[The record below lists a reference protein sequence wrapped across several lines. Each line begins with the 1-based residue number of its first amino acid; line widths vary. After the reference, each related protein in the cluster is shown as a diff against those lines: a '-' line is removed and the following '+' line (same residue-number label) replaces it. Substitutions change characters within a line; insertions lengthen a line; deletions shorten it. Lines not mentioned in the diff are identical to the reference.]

1 MGKLELN
8 KKKKE
13 ERIEENVKQKYPFA
27 DEMLTTIRQE
37 YETENDRKKT
47 LDTKASTFIT
57 VNIALLTIF
66 IPLIPFMK
74 LQSFFDESSGIEKS
88 VAIIGLIMLGVS
100 IVLLLASFVILVYA
114 AGISGYRRVQL
125 DSILNLSSNEEQRD
139 VSCVKQTLVAHYHQI
154 LRGTI
159 DDEGNYKINTGRA
172 DKIQL
177 GIILMVIGYVVLF
190 ISTIVLRIT
199 VV

>member
-1 MGKLELN
+1 MKKN

-13 ERIEENVKQKYPFA
+13 ESIEENVKERYPFA

-47 LDTKASTFIT
+47 LDTKACTFIT

-66 IPLIPFMK
+66 IPLIPFMN
-74 LQSFFDESSGIEKS
+74 LQSFFSESSGIAKT
-88 VAIIGLIMLGVS
+88 VTIIGLIMLGIS
-100 IVLLLASFVILVYA
+100 IFLLLVSFIILVYA
-114 AGISGYRRVQL
+114 AGISGYGRVQL
-125 DSILNLSSNEEQRD
+125 DSILNLSANEEQRD
-139 VSCVKQTLVAHYHQI
+139 ISCVKQTLVAHYYQI

-159 DDEGNYKINTGRA
+159 DDKGNYKINTSRA
-172 DKIQL
+172 EKIQI
-177 GIILMVIGYVVLF
+177 GIILTVIGYVGLF
-190 ISTIVLRIT
+190 ISTIILRIT

>member
-1 MGKLELN
+1 MKKN

-100 IVLLLASFVILVYA
+100 IVLLLASFVILV
-114 AGISGYRRVQL
+114 
-125 DSILNLSSNEEQRD
+125 
-139 VSCVKQTLVAHYHQI
+139 
-154 LRGTI
+154 
-159 DDEGNYKINTGRA
+159 
-172 DKIQL
+172 
-177 GIILMVIGYVVLF
+177 
-190 ISTIVLRIT
+190 
-199 VV
+199 

>member
-1 MGKLELN
+1 MKKN

-66 IPLIPFMK
+66 IPLIPFME
-74 LQSFFDESSGIEKS
+74 LQSFFDKSSGVEKS

-100 IVLLLASFVILVYA
+100 IVLLLVSFVILVYV

-125 DSILNLSSNEEQRD
+125 DDILKLSSNEEQRD
-139 VSCVKQTLVAHYHQI
+139 ISCVKQTLVAHYHQI

-177 GIILMVIGYVVLF
+177 GIILMVIGYVILF
-190 ISTIVLRIT
+190 ISTNVLRIT

>member
-1 MGKLELN
+1 MKKN

-13 ERIEENVKQKYPFA
+13 ESIEDVKQKYPFA

-37 YETENDRKKT
+37 YEIENDRKKT

-66 IPLIPFMK
+66 IPLIPFME
-74 LQSFFDESSGIEKS
+74 LQSFFDKLSGVEKS

-100 IVLLLASFVILVYA
+100 IVLLLVSFVILVYV

-125 DSILNLSSNEEQRD
+125 DDILKLSSNEEQRD
-139 VSCVKQTLVAHYHQI
+139 ISCVKQTLVAHYRQI

-177 GIILMVIGYVVLF
+177 GIILMVIGYVILF

>member
-1 MGKLELN
+1 MKKN

-13 ERIEENVKQKYPFA
+13 EIIEENIKQKYPFA

-66 IPLIPFMK
+66 VPLIPFVE
-74 LQSFFDESSGIEKS
+74 LQSFFDKSSGLEKS
-88 VAIIGLIMLGVS
+88 VAIIGLSILGVR
-100 IVLLLASFVILVYA
+100 IVLLLVSFVILVYV

-125 DSILNLSSNEEQRD
+125 DDILKLSSNEEQND
-139 VSCVKQTLVAHYHQI
+139 ISCVKQTLVAHYHQI

-159 DDEGNYKINTGRA
+159 DEECNYKINTGRA

-177 GIILMVIGYVVLF
+177 GIILMIIGYVILF

-199 VV
+199 IV

>member
-1 MGKLELN
+1 MKKN

-13 ERIEENVKQKYPFA
+13 ESIEDVKQKYPFA

-66 IPLIPFMK
+66 IPLIPFME
-74 LQSFFDESSGIEKS
+74 LQSFFDKSSGVEKS

-100 IVLLLASFVILVYA
+100 IVLLLVSFVILVYV

-125 DSILNLSSNEEQRD
+125 DDILKLSSNEEQRD
-139 VSCVKQTLVAHYHQI
+139 ISCVKQTLVDHYHQI

-177 GIILMVIGYVVLF
+177 GIILMVIGYVILF
-190 ISTIVLRIT
+190 ISTNVLRIT

>member
-1 MGKLELN
+1 MKKN

-13 ERIEENVKQKYPFA
+13 ESIEDVKQKYPFA

-66 IPLIPFMK
+66 IPLIPFMD
-74 LQSFFDESSGIEKS
+74 LQSFFGKSTGIEKT

-100 IVLLLASFVILVYA
+100 IVFLLVSFVILVYA

-125 DSILNLSSNEEQRD
+125 DSILNLSSNEEQID

-154 LRGTI
+154 LRGPI
-159 DDEGNYKINTGRA
+159 DDEGNYKINTDRA

>member
-1 MGKLELN
+1 MTKN
-8 KKKKE
+8 KKE
-13 ERIEENVKQKYPFA
+13 ENIEENVKQKYPFA

-47 LDTKASTFIT
+47 LDTKASAFIT

-66 IPLIPFMK
+66 IPLIPFMNLK
-74 LQSFFDESSGIEKS
+74 FFFHKSSGIEKS

-100 IVLLLASFVILVYA
+100 IVLLLISFVILVYA
-114 AGISGYRRVQL
+114 AGISGYKRVQL
-125 DSILNLSSNEEQRD
+125 DSILNLSSYEEQRD

-172 DKIQL
+172 NKIQL
-177 GIILMVIGYVVLF
+177 GIILVVIGYVILF

-199 VV
+199 IV

>member
-1 MGKLELN
+1 MKKN

-13 ERIEENVKQKYPFA
+13 ESIEDVKQKYPFA

-66 IPLIPFMK
+66 IPLIPFMD
-74 LQSFFDESSGIEKS
+74 LQSFFGKSTGIEKT

-100 IVLLLASFVILVYA
+100 IVFLLVSFVILVYA

-125 DSILNLSSNEEQRD
+125 DSILNLSSNEEQID

-159 DDEGNYKINTGRA
+159 DDEGNYKINDT
-172 DKIQL
+172 ILL

>member
-1 MGKLELN
+1 MKRN

-13 ERIEENVKQKYPFA
+13 ESIEENVKQKYPFA

-37 YETENDRKKT
+37 YEIENDRKKT

-57 VNIALLTIF
+57 VALLTIF
-66 IPLIPFMK
+66 IPLIPFME
-74 LQSFFDESSGIEKS
+74 LQSFFDKSSGIEKS
-88 VAIIGLIMLGVS
+88 FAIIGLIMLGVS
-100 IVLLLASFVILVYA
+100 IVLLLVSFVILVYV

-125 DSILNLSSNEEQRD
+125 DSILNLSSNEEQND
-139 VSCVKQTLVAHYHQI
+139 ISCVKQTLVAHYHQI

-159 DDEGNYKINTGRA
+159 DEEGNYNINTGRA

-177 GIILMVIGYVVLF
+177 GIILMVVGYVILF

>member
-1 MGKLELN
+1 MKKN

-13 ERIEENVKQKYPFA
+13 ESIEENVKQKYPFA

-66 IPLIPFMK
+66 IPLIPFME
-74 LQSFFDESSGIEKS
+74 LQSFFGESSGIERS

-114 AGISGYRRVQL
+114 AGISEYRRVQL

-177 GIILMVIGYVVLF
+177 GIILMVIGYVILF

>member
-1 MGKLELN
+1 ME
-8 KKKKE
+8 KE
-13 ERIEENVKQKYPFA
+13 ESIEENVKQKYPFA
-27 DEMLTTIRQE
+27 DVMLTTIRQE
-37 YETENDRKKT
+37 YEAENDRKKT

-74 LQSFFDESSGIEKS
+74 LHSFLEKSSGIEKN
-88 VAIIGLIMLGVS
+88 VAIVGLIMLGVS
-100 IVLLLASFVILVYA
+100 IVLLLVSFVILVYA
-114 AGISGYRRVQL
+114 AGMSEYRRVQL
-125 DSILNLSSNEEQRD
+125 DSILSLSSRKDQRD
-139 VSCVKQTLVAHYHQI
+139 ISCVKQALVAHYHQI

-159 DDEGNYKINTGRA
+159 DDKGNYKINTGRA

-177 GIILMVIGYVVLF
+177 GIIFIVIGYVVLF

>member
-1 MGKLELN
+1 MKKN

-47 LDTKASTFIT
+47 LDTASTFIT

>member
-1 MGKLELN
+1 ME
-8 KKKKE
+8 KE
-13 ERIEENVKQKYPFA
+13 ESIEENVKQKYPFA
-27 DEMLTTIRQE
+27 DVMLTTIRQE
-37 YETENDRKKT
+37 YEAENDRKKT

-74 LQSFFDESSGIEKS
+74 LHSFWEKSSGIEKN
-88 VAIIGLIMLGVS
+88 VAIVGLIMLGAS
-100 IVLLLASFVILVYA
+100 IVLLLVSFVILVYA

-125 DSILNLSSNEEQRD
+125 DSILSLSSREDQRD
-139 VSCVKQTLVAHYHQI
+139 ISCVKQALVAHYHQM

-159 DDEGNYKINTGRA
+159 DDKGNYKINTGRA

-177 GIILMVIGYVVLF
+177 GIIFTVIGYVVLF
-190 ISTIVLRIT
+190 ISTIILRIT

>member
-1 MGKLELN
+1 MKKS

-13 ERIEENVKQKYPFA
+13 ESIEENVKEKYPFA
-27 DEMLTTIRQE
+27 EEMLTTIRQE

-47 LDTKASTFIT
+47 LDTKACTFIT

-74 LQSFFDESSGIEKS
+74 LQSFFDKSSGIVMS
-88 VAIIGLIMLGVS
+88 VTIIGLIMLGVS
-100 IVLLLASFVILVYA
+100 IVLLLVSFIILVYA
-114 AGISGYRRVQL
+114 AGISGYGRVQL
-125 DSILNLSSNEEQRD
+125 DSILNLSTNEEERD
-139 VSCVKQTLVAHYHQI
+139 ISCVKQTLVAHYYQI

-159 DDEGNYKINTGRA
+159 DDEGNYKINTNRA

-177 GIILMVIGYVVLF
+177 GIILTVIGYVVLF

>member
-1 MGKLELN
+1 MKKN

-139 VSCVKQTLVAHYHQI
+139 VSCVKQTLVTHYHQI

>member
-1 MGKLELN
+1 ME
-8 KKKKE
+8 KKNQE
-13 ERIEENVKQKYPFA
+13 SIEENEKQKYPFA

-66 IPLIPFMK
+66 IPLLPFVG
-74 LQSFFDESSGIEKS
+74 LQSFFDKSSYIEKT
-88 VAIIGLIMLGVS
+88 VAIVGLIMLGVS

-125 DSILNLSSNEEQRD
+125 DSILKLSLNEKQRD
-139 VSCVKQTLVAHYHQI
+139 ISCVKQALVDHYYQI

-190 ISTIVLRIT
+190 ISTIILRIT

>member
-1 MGKLELN
+1 MKKN

-13 ERIEENVKQKYPFA
+13 SVEENLKERYPFA

-37 YETENDRKKT
+37 YVTENDRKKT
-47 LDTKASTFIT
+47 LDTKACTFIT

-66 IPLIPFMK
+66 IPLIPFMN
-74 LQSFFDESSGIEKS
+74 LQSFINESSSMANI
-88 VAIIGLIMLGVS
+88 VTIWGLILLGVS
-100 IVLLLASFVILVYA
+100 IILLMVSFIILVFA
-114 AGISGYRRVQL
+114 AGISGYGRVQL
-125 DSILNLSSNEEQRD
+125 DSLLKLSTNEEHRD
-139 VSCVKQTLVAHYHQI
+139 VSCVKQTLVAHYYQI

-159 DDEGNYKINTGRA
+159 DDEGNYEINNSRA

-177 GIILMVIGYVVLF
+177 GIILTVIGYVILF

-199 VV
+199 VI

>member
-1 MGKLELN
+1 
-8 KKKKE
+8 
-13 ERIEENVKQKYPFA
+13 
-27 DEMLTTIRQE
+27 
-37 YETENDRKKT
+37 
-47 LDTKASTFIT
+47 
-57 VNIALLTIF
+57 
-66 IPLIPFMK
+66 MK

-114 AGISGYRRVQL
+114 AGISGCRRVQL

>member
-1 MGKLELN
+1 M

-13 ERIEENVKQKYPFA
+13 ESIEEDVKGKYPFA

-37 YETENDRKKT
+37 YEIENDRKKT
-47 LDTKASTFIT
+47 LDTKACTFIT
-57 VNIALLTIF
+57 ANIALLTIF
-66 IPLIPFMK
+66 IPLIPFAK
-74 LQSFFDESSGIEKS
+74 LQSFLEKSSGI
-88 VAIIGLIMLGVS
+88 VMTITVIGLVMLGVS
-100 IVLLLASFVILVYA
+100 IALLLVSFIILVYA
-114 AGISGYRRVQL
+114 AGISGYGSVQL
-125 DSILNLSSNEEQRD
+125 DSILSLSTNEDERD
-139 VSCVKQTLVAHYHQI
+139 ISCVKQTLVAHYYQI

-159 DDEGNYKINTGRA
+159 DDDGNYKINTNRA

-177 GIILMVIGYVVLF
+177 GIILTVIGYLVLF

>member
-1 MGKLELN
+1 MKKY

-13 ERIEENVKQKYPFA
+13 ESAEENVKQKYPFA

-47 LDTKASTFIT
+47 LDTKASTFIN

-66 IPLIPFMK
+66 IPLIPFME
-74 LQSFFDESSGIEKS
+74 LQSFFDKSSGVEKS

-100 IVLLLASFVILVYA
+100 IVLLLVSFVILVYV

-125 DSILNLSSNEEQRD
+125 DDILKLSSNEEQRD
-139 VSCVKQTLVAHYHQI
+139 ISCVKQTLVAHYHQI

-159 DDEGNYKINTGRA
+159 DDEGNYKINTSRA

-177 GIILMVIGYVVLF
+177 GIILMVI
-190 ISTIVLRIT
+190 
-199 VV
+199 

>member
-1 MGKLELN
+1 MKKY

-13 ERIEENVKQKYPFA
+13 ESAEENVKQKYPFA

-66 IPLIPFMK
+66 IPLIPFME
-74 LQSFFDESSGIEKS
+74 LQSFFDKSSGVEKS

-100 IVLLLASFVILVYA
+100 IVLLLVSFVILVYV

-125 DSILNLSSNEEQRD
+125 DDILKLSSNEEQRD
-139 VSCVKQTLVAHYHQI
+139 ISCVKQTLVAHYHQI

-159 DDEGNYKINTGRA
+159 DDEGNYKINTSRA

-177 GIILMVIGYVVLF
+177 GIILMVIGYVILF
-190 ISTIVLRIT
+190 ISTNVLRIT

>member
-1 MGKLELN
+1 MKKNE
-8 KKKKE
+8 KKKE
-13 ERIEENVKQKYPFA
+13 ESIEENVKQKYPFA

-66 IPLIPFMK
+66 IPLIPFVE
-74 LQSFFDESSGIEKS
+74 LQAFFDKSSGLEKS
-88 VAIIGLIMLGVS
+88 VAIIGLIILGVS
-100 IVLLLASFVILVYA
+100 IVLLLVSFVILVYV

-125 DSILNLSSNEEQRD
+125 DDILKLSSNEEQSD
-139 VSCVKQTLVAHYHQI
+139 LSCVKQTLVAYYHQI

-159 DDEGNYKINTGRA
+159 DEEGNYKINTGRA

-177 GIILMVIGYVVLF
+177 GIILMIIGYVILF

>member
-1 MGKLELN
+1 MKKN

-13 ERIEENVKQKYPFA
+13 ESIEDVKQKYPFA

-37 YETENDRKKT
+37 YEIENDRKKT

-66 IPLIPFMK
+66 IPLIPFME
-74 LQSFFDESSGIEKS
+74 LQSFFDKSSGVEKS

-100 IVLLLASFVILVYA
+100 IVLLLVSFVILVYV

-125 DSILNLSSNEEQRD
+125 DDILKLSSNEEQRD
-139 VSCVKQTLVAHYHQI
+139 ISCVKQTLVVHYHQI

-177 GIILMVIGYVVLF
+177 GIILMVIGYVILF

>member
-1 MGKLELN
+1 MKKN

-13 ERIEENVKQKYPFA
+13 ERIEENVIQKFPLA
-27 DEMLTTIRQE
+27 DELLTTIRQE

>member
-1 MGKLELN
+1 MTKN
-8 KKKKE
+8 KKE
-13 ERIEENVKQKYPFA
+13 ENIEENAKQKYPFA

-47 LDTKASTFIT
+47 LDTKASAFIT

-66 IPLIPFMK
+66 IPLIPFMNLK
-74 LQSFFDESSGIEKS
+74 SFFHKSSGIEKS

-100 IVLLLASFVILVYA
+100 IMLLLISFVILVYA
-114 AGISGYRRVQL
+114 AGISGYKRVQL
-125 DSILNLSSNEEQRD
+125 DSILNLSSYEEQRD

-172 DKIQL
+172 NKIQL
-177 GIILMVIGYVVLF
+177 GIILVVIGYVILF

-199 VV
+199 IV